1 LLCGEVDEGGEG
13 LRRCSKY
20 ELNVEEDLF
29 RCRWSSG
36 LLMVEEFSEVV
47 LLVSMLAVVLLL
59 LRRDMRDARRKLRK
73 FGMAAKT
80 EALA

>member
-1 LLCGEVDEGGEG
+1 MEAGGEG

-20 ELNVEEDLF
+20 ELKVEDDLL

-36 LLMVEEFSEVV
+36 LLIVEEFSEVV
-47 LLVSMLAVVLLL
+47 LLVSMLLL

-73 FGMAAKT
+73 FGMVAGGD